1 MEPESIVEPG
11 GIKKQGVFVV
21 NRIALIT
28 ESSTR
33 QDSPMPAY
41 RFYQG
46 SRSRWVNNII
56 RYMEVRNFSEDNI
69 FFLSVFGQRIIGYQE
84 IIDPYPVRKW
94 HPRKDECT
102 AFAEKVLAF
111 IQQIHP
117 LPFVEIHTGKTISDP
132 LKRLFDEKGIE
143 YRVYGDGVP
152 LGAKPTWYA
161 ELIENELTQIR
172 LKEIEREKMVVSSL
186 IQFQSPQEA
195 SHLIDQFE
203 NKAHLYGIEANIEEL
218 KKLLGSYRQKK
229 KDAKK
234 AYEAFN
240 NVMEKEDIAGEF
252 NKFLLN
258 VQSLAELHGHA
269 HFEEIK
275 SRFGQSVA
283 KLRLYLIKHNYALM
297 AEYSIFAALQRMQ
310 IALLK

>member
-1 MEPESIVEPG
+1 MIVL
-11 GIKKQGVFVV
+11 

-33 QDSPMPAY
+33 QTSSMPAFT
-41 RFYQG
+41 FYQG

-56 RYMEVRNFSEDNI
+56 RYMEVRNFPHENI
-69 FFLSVFGQRIIGYQE
+69 FFLSVFGQRIFKYQE
-84 IIDPYPVRKW
+84 LVEPYPVQKW
-94 HPRKDECT
+94 QPRKDECA
-102 AFAEKVLAF
+102 AFAEKIVAF

-132 LKRLFDEKGIE
+132 LKQLFNANGIE

-161 ELIENELTQIR
+161 ELIEDELTRIR

-186 IQFQSPQEA
+186 IQFQSPFEA
-195 SHLIDQFE
+195 SKLIDQFE
-203 NKAHLYGIEANIEEL
+203 NRAHLYGIEANLEEL
-218 KKLLGSYRQKK
+218 KKLIGSYRQKK
-229 KDAKK
+229 KDANK
-234 AYEAFN
+234 AYEAFKAI
-240 NVMEKEDIAGEF
+240 MEREDITGEL
-252 NKFLLN
+252 NRFLESI
-258 VQSLAELHGHA
+258 QSLAELHCHA
-269 HFEEIK
+269 DFEHFK
-275 SRFGQSVA
+275 SKFGQSIA

-297 AEYSIFAALQRMQ
+297 AENNVFAALQRIQ